1 MCQRRDIVE
10 DIGPRRR
17 GAAHHLGLA
26 RIDGD
31 QRAGARAQ
39 ALDHRDDAGEL
50 VGNRHVAG
58 AGARRL
64 ATDIDDV
71 GALVCEPQRV
81 IDRSL
86 HR

>member
-10 DIGPRRR
+10 DVGAAAG

-26 RIDGD
+26 RVDGD
-31 QRAGARAQ
+31 QRLRARAQ

-50 VGNRHVAG
+50 VGDRHVAG
-58 AGARRL
+58 AGARRFP
-64 ATDIDDV
+64 ADVDDV
-71 GALVCEPQRV
+71 GALVCKPQRV
-81 IDRSL
+81 IDRGL